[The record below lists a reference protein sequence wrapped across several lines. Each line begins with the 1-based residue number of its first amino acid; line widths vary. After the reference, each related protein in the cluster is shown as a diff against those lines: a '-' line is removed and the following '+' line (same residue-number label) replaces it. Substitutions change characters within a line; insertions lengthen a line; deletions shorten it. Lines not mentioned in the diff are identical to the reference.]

1 MWLAFVAFVA
11 AMLALDLFV
20 FHRHAHE
27 VSFREAS
34 LFSAMWVGL
43 GLAFG
48 VVVLVFGGSTA
59 GGEYFA
65 GYLIEKAL
73 SVDNVFVFALIFTYF
88 SVPAKYQHRVLFWGV
103 IGALIMRAIFI
114 ALGAELLETYDFVVY
129 VFGALLIAT
138 GIRMATHRSE
148 EIHPERNPILRLL
161 RSRVAMT
168 ERYQGQRFWVRRSQ
182 LAPAEQP
189 ARGRAALGVWIA
201 TPLFAVL
208 VIVETTDLIFAIDS
222 IPAIFAITTDTFIV
236 FTSNAF
242 ALLGLRALYFMLAGA
257 IERFIY
263 LKAGLALILVFVG
276 AKFIYGGLVAKVPVT
291 VSLPF
296 IVLVVAVSIAAS
308 LWATRTGTKH
318 ADASANE
325 ASRADADPIDDERT
339 VTEPARPAAGRGD
352 SRLEPDYDDA
362 ESPPGEERVTAS
374 PGRRR
379 ETS

>member
-1 MWLAFVAFVA
+1 MWIAFVAFVA

-20 FHRHAHE
+20 FHREAHE
-27 VSFREAS
+27 VSFREATI
-34 LFSAMWVGL
+34 FSAMWVGL

-73 SVDNVFVFALIFTYF
+73 SVDNVFVFALIFAYF

-103 IGALIMRAIFI
+103 VGALVMRAIFI
-114 ALGAELLETYDFVVY
+114 ALGAELLETYDFIVY

-138 GIRMATHRSE
+138 GVKMALHRAT

-161 RSRVAMT
+161 RKRVAIT
-168 ERYQGQRFWVRRSQ
+168 DTYHGQRFWIRRTQ
-182 LAPAEQP
+182 LAADEIPQ
-189 ARGRAALGVWIA
+189 RGRAVLGVWIA
-201 TPLFAVL
+201 TPLLAVL
-208 VIVETTDLIFAIDS
+208 VMVETTDLIFAIDS

-257 IERFIY
+257 MQRFVY

-276 AKFIYGGLVAKVPVT
+276 AKFIYGDLFGKVPVT

-296 IVLVVAVSIAAS
+296 IALVVGASIGVS
-308 LWATRTGTKH
+308 LWATRGGPPIGE
-318 ADASANE
+318 NE
-325 ASRADADPIDDERT
+325 APDDGPNDGP
-339 VTEPARPAAGRGD
+339 PAPPPAVRIGA
-352 SRLEPDYDDA
+352 
-362 ESPPGEERVTAS
+362 
-374 PGRRR
+374 
-379 ETS
+379 

>member
-1 MWLAFVAFVA
+1 MWIAFVAFVA

-20 FHRHAHE
+20 FHRDAHV
-27 VSFREAS
+27 VSFREAT

-73 SVDNVFVFALIFTYF
+73 SVDNVFVFALIFAYF
-88 SVPAKYQHRVLFWGV
+88 AVPPEYQHRVLFWGV
-103 IGALIMRAIFI
+103 IGALVMRAVFI

-129 VFGALLIAT
+129 LFGALLIAT
-138 GIRMATHRSE
+138 GIRMATHRTS
-148 EIHPERNPILRLL
+148 EIHPERNPILRLMRRRL
-161 RSRVAMT
+161 AMT
-168 ERYQGQRFWVRRSQ
+168 DRYHGQRFWVRRSE
-182 LAPAEQP
+182 LGDDEQP
-189 ARGRAALGVWIA
+189 ARGRALLGVWVA
-201 TPLFAVL
+201 TPLLGVL
-208 VIVETTDLIFAIDS
+208 VMVETTDLIFAIDS

-257 IERFIY
+257 MQRFVY

-276 AKFIYGGLVAKVPVT
+276 AKFIYGDLVGKVPVT

-296 IVLVVAVSIAAS
+296 IALVVGVSIAAS
-308 LWATRTGTKH
+308 LYATR
-318 ADASANE
+318 
-325 ASRADADPIDDERT
+325 
-339 VTEPARPAAGRGD
+339 ARPASADPVVDEAPGGAAAA
-352 SRLEPDYDDA
+352 LQPTPDEDA
-362 ESPPGEERVTAS
+362 EL
-374 PGRRR
+374 GRPRQ
-379 ETS
+379 EVS